1 MTETQSRRGRPPGSD
16 GVETRRRILRGAR
29 TVFSNTGFDRAT
41 MEEIARE
48 AGLTRN
54 AIANY
59 YPSKIELHRAAFR
72 SIQQDALVEIMSNLP
87 DADRPTAER
96 IFGLFESAI
105 RVNDSDSTF
114 VRFWVTSTLDAAR
127 HTGLREGSQRQFA
140 QVRQYFVDCLEQGR
154 GRGEIDAAVV
164 PDDLAQV
171 LVDLLWGLAMDS
183 GFHSTPE
190 RVKRVLTALNLL
202 LSSSLSS
209 SRRARHVE
217 GGQRTVTGNDRSPRT
232 TKPGV

>member
-1 MTETQSRRGRPPGSD
+1 MTEAQSRRGRPPGSD
-16 GVETRRRILRGAR
+16 GAETRRRILRGAR

-59 YPSKIELHRAAFR
+59 YSSKIELHRAAFR
-72 SIQQDALVEIMSNLP
+72 SIQQDALVEIMSNVP
-87 DADRPTAER
+87 DAGRPAAER

-105 RVNDSDSTF
+105 RVNDADSTF

-127 HTGLREGSQRQFA
+127 HTGLRDQSQRQFA
-140 QVRQYFVDCLEQGR
+140 QVRQYFVDCLEEGGR
-154 GRGEIDAAVV
+154 TGDIDAAVV

-190 RVKRVLTALNLL
+190 RIRRVLDALNLL
-202 LSSSLSS
+202 LSSSLGVPGAART
-209 SRRARHVE
+209 SRTHA
-217 GGQRTVTGNDRSPRT
+217 T
-232 TKPGV
+232 